1 MDTIGIGLMGL
12 GYWAA
17 DAYAPILAEIDGVR
31 VTAVSARSDETFA
44 QARELFGED
53 VNQHRDLAD
62 LAQDQA
68 VDAVMAALPN
78 RLHAEGALAA
88 IDAGKPLFAE
98 PPLGFDEG
106 EIKRV
111 LAAAEQAPAPVQT
124 DLELRYVPVVQRV
137 AEMASAGD
145 LGSHLMATIR
155 LWCDWG
161 YGGGEWLEE
170 AEDQGFF
177 LWLGCWY
184 VDVLDAVFGA
194 GPERV
199 SVTGGRAMNGNMVDH
214 AWATM
219 EYPRQRL
226 GQFEFS
232 LVAPDEQQI
241 TLTVTGTER
250 EVEAD
255 LWTGELR
262 SRGRG
267 EEWERT
273 VVPNSEPI
281 HGFAGMRESITDF
294 IASVRGGS
302 QPRANLAVSRRVH
315 AAALA
320 CVRSVE
326 TGETVAVEP
335 L

>member
-1 MDTIGIGLMGL
+1 
-12 GYWAA
+12 
-17 DAYAPILAEIDGVR
+17 
-31 VTAVSARSDETFA
+31 
-44 QARELFGED
+44 
-53 VNQHRDLAD
+53 
-62 LAQDQA
+62 
-68 VDAVMAALPN
+68 
-78 RLHAEGALAA
+78 
-88 IDAGKPLFAE
+88 
-98 PPLGFDEG
+98 
-106 EIKRV
+106 
-111 LAAAEQAPAPVQT
+111 
-124 DLELRYVPVVQRV
+124 
-137 AEMASAGD
+137 
-145 LGSHLMATIR
+145 MATIR

-194 GPERV
+194 RPERV
-199 SVTGGRAMNGNMVDH
+199 SVTGGRAMNGDMVDH

-219 EYPRQRL
+219 EYPGQRL

-232 LVAPDEQQI
+232 LVAPEEQQI
-241 TLTVTGTER
+241 TLTVTGTEG

-294 IASVRGGS
+294 IGSVRSGS
-302 QPRANLAVSRRVH
+302 QPRANLDVSRRVH
-315 AAALA
+315 AAAVA
-320 CVRSVE
+320 CARSVE
-326 TGETVAVEP
+326 TGETVEP
-335 L
+335 PRL